1 MISCDAC
8 GCGDNRQGH
17 GDSVS
22 LDSQIV
28 PITLSKRDEALFPR
42 RDTCLTCSA
51 WWCSPNAAVRLVW
64 CSEWG
69 SDLWLVEANR
79 SSPAYTYVHARL
91 HWASAKD
98 CLNVMLSRAGVP
110 ASFASCRNVTR
121 VNASSGRCS
130 SFSSCCPTWPAIVEM
145 IHSSQVVMRSCC
157 GF

>member
-1 MISCDAC
+1 MISCDACGCGDNRQGHGDSVSLDSQIVPITLSKRDVISCDAC

-69 SDLWLVEANR
+69 SDL
-79 SSPAYTYVHARL
+79 
-91 HWASAKD
+91 
-98 CLNVMLSRAGVP
+98 
-110 ASFASCRNVTR
+110 
-121 VNASSGRCS
+121 
-130 SFSSCCPTWPAIVEM
+130 
-145 IHSSQVVMRSCC
+145 
-157 GF
+157 